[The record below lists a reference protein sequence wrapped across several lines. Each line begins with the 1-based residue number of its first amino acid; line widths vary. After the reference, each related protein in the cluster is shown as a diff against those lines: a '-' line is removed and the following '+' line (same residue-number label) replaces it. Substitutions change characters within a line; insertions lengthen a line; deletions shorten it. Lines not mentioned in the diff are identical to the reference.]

1 MVTCLELQFSKL
13 PSHISHPH
21 QTKMNQ
27 VESTLV
33 REEIQEML
41 RKGEIHCPS
50 PKREEFISNLFVV
63 SKKHRGQK
71 PAKNLKI
78 VSAIPSFQ
86 DGEST
91 LSKGLG
97 VIE

>member
-1 MVTCLELQFSKL
+1 
-13 PSHISHPH
+13 
-21 QTKMNQ
+21 MNQ